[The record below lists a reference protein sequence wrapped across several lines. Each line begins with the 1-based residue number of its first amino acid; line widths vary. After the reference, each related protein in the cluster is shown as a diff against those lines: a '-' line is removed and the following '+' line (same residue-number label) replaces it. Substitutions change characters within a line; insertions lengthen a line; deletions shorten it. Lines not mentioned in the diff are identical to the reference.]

1 MKKYI
6 YFTIALC
13 MINCIKNNSK
23 NKIEINNYYIQKIEN
38 ERKERDERRVKYL
51 KISGLFKLNKTN
63 YLNFDQNDKLHVS
76 NSKLNT
82 TIGKIEIE
90 KKEVKFI
97 SKSEEKITNKK
108 NNIIKLK
115 KLELNKVGIQK
126 CYFTRIS
133 VGK

>member
-1 MKKYI
+1 MKI
-6 YFTIALC
+6 DV
-13 MINCIKNNSK
+13 
-23 NKIEINNYYIQKIEN
+23 
-38 ERKERDERRVKYL
+38 KERDERVKYL
-51 KISGLFKLNKTN
+51 KLEGLFKLNKTN
-63 YLNFDQNDKLHVS
+63 YLNFDQNNKLYVS

-115 KLELNKVGIQK
+115 LN
-126 CYFTRIS
+126 
-133 VGK
+133 